1 LAAFVCRRVFTN
13 EYKMTDS
20 QRLLADYV
28 TNRSEQAFRELVTRY
43 LDLVYSTAVR
53 LVGGDTHRAKDVAQT
68 VFVDLARKAPTL
80 PRDVMLGGWLHRHT
94 CFVASKIMR
103 GERRRQFRER
113 QAVEMN
119 ALQDHSEANFAQA
132 GPILDEAINQL
143 GEQDR
148 AAILLRFFEQRD
160 LRSVGEALGST
171 ENAAQKRVTRA
182 LEELRGLLKHRGVT
196 SSAVVLG
203 TVLASEAVTAAPAG
217 LAATVSSAALA
228 GAAAGTAATVTLLRI
243 MTMTNLKLGIS
254 ALVVAGATTALV
266 VQHQAQTKLREE
278 SESLQQQISQLQS
291 ENGRLSNLVA
301 QANNS
306 QSLADD
312 QRNELFQL
320 RDEVTRLRAD
330 SQELAQWKAAN
341 AQQANDPMEA
351 AAKALLGKI
360 NLLKERLRQRPEWN
374 IPELQYLSDRNWAF
388 EALNADLD
396 SEEGVREALSEL
408 RNKAKGVLAM
418 SISSAL
424 DQYTRANNGQLP
436 TDVPQLQPYF
446 AWHNISPV
454 PDLDPAAID
463 AILQRYQMLKTGNVS
478 DLQSNEMVL
487 AEKAPVDDKY
497 DYICEIGLTSTRSH
511 AVGDTSGIHG
521 SITWPP
527 WQPPDSK

>member
-1 LAAFVCRRVFTN
+1 
-13 EYKMTDS
+13 MTDS

-28 TNRSEQAFRELVTRY
+28 TNGSEQAFRELVTRY

-53 LVGGDTHRAKDVAQT
+53 LVSGDAHRAKDVAQT
-68 VFVDLARKAPTL
+68 VFVDLARKAPGL
-80 PRDVMLGGWLHRHT
+80 SHDVMLGGWLHRHT

-119 ALQDHSEANFAQA
+119 ALQDHAEPNLTQVT
-132 GPILDEAINQL
+132 PVLDEAINQL

-148 AAILLRFFEQRD
+148 TAIMLRFFEQRG

-182 LEELRGLLKHRGVT
+182 LEELRVLLKHRGVT
-196 SSAVVLG
+196 SSAAALG
-203 TVLASEAVTAAPAG
+203 TVLASEAITAAPAG

-228 GAAAGTAATVTLLRI
+228 GAAAGTATTLSLLKI

-278 SESLQQQISQLQS
+278 AESLQEQVTQLQS

-312 QRNELFQL
+312 QRNELLQL

-330 SQELAQWKAAN
+330 SRELARLKAAS
-341 AQQANDPMEA
+341 AQSATDPMEA

-360 NLLKERLRQRPEWN
+360 DLLKQRLRQVPGWN
-374 IPELQYLSDRNWAF
+374 IPELQYLPNKTWVDV
-388 EALNADLD
+388 ALNSKLETEDD
-396 SEEGVREALSEL
+396 IRMALCNL
-408 RNKAKGVLAM
+408 RSAAKGKVAM
-418 SISSAL
+418 SISFAL
-424 DQYTRANNGQLP
+424 DRYTRANNGQLP
-436 TDVPQLQPYF
+436 ASVPQIQPF
-446 AWHNISPV
+446 FVWFSQTTQVGPEIFETPA
-454 PDLDPAAID
+454 PDFNPGAVD
-463 AILQRYQMLKTGNVS
+463 AVLQRYEMLKTGNVS
-478 DLQSNEMVL
+478 DLQTNDMVL
-487 AEKAPVDDKY
+487 AEKAPVDSKY
-497 DYICEIGLTSTRSH
+497 DYIYEIGLTGAKSHPVSDSIRYGANSTE
-511 AVGDTSGIHG
+511 
-521 SITWPP
+521 TWAP
-527 WQPPDSK
+527 WQPPDTK